1 MAALGQRFASAIEV
15 LIQEMVRER
24 DGKTSAPSSVSIASV
39 RDSKGRRRPMADQ
52 NATTRSTGNAFG
64 TGGLGSTGSEV
75 STATASKGSQESFL
89 TGRGAGGG
97 GGGSSAGVLPGGR
110 GGCSTTNETVG
121 EAKERCKTR

>member
-39 RDSKGRRRPMADQ
+39 RDSKGRRRPLIDQ
-52 NATTRSTGNAFG
+52 NATTRPMATAFG
-64 TGGLGSTGSEV
+64 TSGLGSAGSEV
-75 STATASKGSQESFL
+75 STVTASKGSQESL
-89 TGRGAGGG
+89 LTGTGRG
-97 GGGSSAGVLPGGR
+97 GSSVGVLPGGR
-110 GGCSTTNETVG
+110 GGCSTANETAG